1 MAAEDFFSRWSRPR
15 ERAEEAEAPVDA
27 EPLPPAELPP
37 PSLEEVQQLTT
48 DSDYARFVAAGVDEG
63 VKRAALK
70 KLFSDPH
77 FNVMDGLDVYIDDY
91 SVSEPIPQAMLRQ
104 LNHVKAL
111 LDPLAQFEQPLM
123 NLHEQVEYAAALADS
138 EPAGPEP
145 PAIDDSDAAA
155 AAQDPADAPADIPI
169 QVSK

>member
-15 ERAEEAEAPVDA
+15 ERAEEAEVPLDA

-37 PSLEEVQQLTT
+37 PSLEEVQRLTT
-48 DSDYARFVAAGVDEG
+48 DSDYARFVAAGVDED

-70 KLFSDPH
+70 KLFSDPR

-104 LNHVKAL
+104 LNHARAL
-111 LDPLAQFEQPLM
+111 LDPLAQFEKPLM
-123 NLHEQVEYAAALADS
+123 KLREQVERAVALDDS
-138 EPAGPEP
+138 EPVAPEP
-145 PAIDDSDAAA
+145 PAIDNSDPAAA
-155 AAQDPADAPADIPI
+155 VQDPADAPADIPI